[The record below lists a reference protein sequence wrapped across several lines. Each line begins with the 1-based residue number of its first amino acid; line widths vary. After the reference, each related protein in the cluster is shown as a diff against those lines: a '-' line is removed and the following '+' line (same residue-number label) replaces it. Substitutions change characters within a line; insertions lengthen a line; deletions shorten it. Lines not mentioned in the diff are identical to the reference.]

1 VGEVGDGPGS
11 RVCWGLACLAPVL
24 VCIGIAFS
32 PYIVAVVCL
41 VHVLS
46 SETDNNEEGIEKVFD
61 KSLWRVKD
69 NFFFNFYHK
78 ILLLTVDCILLGH
91 IITPSLNVCE

>member
-1 VGEVGDGPGS
+1 MVQGL
-11 RVCWGLACLAPVL
+11 VCLTPVL

-41 VHVLS
+41 ICGLL

-61 KSLWRVKD
+61 KTLW
-69 NFFFNFYHK
+69 
-78 ILLLTVDCILLGH
+78 
-91 IITPSLNVCE
+91 